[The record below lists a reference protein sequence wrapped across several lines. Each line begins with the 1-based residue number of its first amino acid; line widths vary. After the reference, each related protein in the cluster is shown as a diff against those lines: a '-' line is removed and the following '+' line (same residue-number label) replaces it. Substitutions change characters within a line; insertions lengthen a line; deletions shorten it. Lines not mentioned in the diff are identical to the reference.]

1 MTNIKAVVFDLDGT
15 LIDSLADL
23 AASVNYTLGEL
34 SLPLH
39 TRAEIRRFVGDGVQK
54 LLKRSLGQGH
64 IGKFGEA
71 FAIFM
76 DYYGR
81 HCTDTTRL
89 YPGVAET
96 LPRLAETYA
105 LAVLTN
111 KSHAFSALILER
123 LGIGACFREVL
134 GGDTLDAKK
143 PDPAGIFYL
152 AEQWQ
157 LDPGKE
163 MVMVGDHVTDIEVGQ
178 RGGCRTVFIEGG
190 IGVKKGLAP
199 DYTISSIQEL
209 PALLA
214 KI

>member
-1 MTNIKAVVFDLDGT
+1 MANIKAVIFDLDGT
-15 LIDSLADL
+15 LIDSVADL
-23 AASVNYTLGEL
+23 AASVNYTLAEL
-34 SLPLH
+34 ALPRHSLE
-39 TRAEIRRFVGDGVQK
+39 EIRSFVGDGVQK
-54 LLKRSLGQGH
+54 LLNRSLGPANMAE
-64 IGKFGEA
+64 FDEA

-76 DYYGR
+76 AHYGE
-81 HCTDTTRL
+81 HCTDTTKL

-96 LPRLAETYA
+96 LPRLAETYS

-123 LGIGACFREVL
+123 LGVDSCFREVL
-134 GGDTLDAKK
+134 GADSLAAKK

-152 AEQWQ
+152 AERWQ
-157 LDPGKE
+157 LDPGRE

-190 IGVKKGLAP
+190 IGMKRGLAP
-199 DYTISSIQEL
+199 DYTIASFKEL
-209 PALLA
+209 PGLLQ